1 MRPILKLASLSLL
14 ASLLASGLPAQQD
27 PVVSKQEQAKLAFAK
42 LTDRMQKLQVTL
54 AATDPDKARL
64 VGYANKFIEVKGIN
78 QQMADIKEL
87 LKEENWDDAL
97 EGCRKVVDDL
107 DKLINLLL
115 KGDDRIEELLK
126 EIQRLEAFKKRVDD
140 LIKEQGD
147 EKDAAAR
154 SEALAKHLKDIDKA
168 KAKIDDLI
176 QEQKDLRKQTNDKAF
191 SASAK
196 DNEARAEQE
205 GALKSKTEG
214 LAKELE
220 AIEKDAKDLAA
231 GDAGGKPGEG
241 EGEGQ
246 PGEGAGKP
254 GEGEGKPGEG
264 EGGQGGQSSSSSSAK
279 GAAGA
284 MGDAQA
290 KLQDQQPEG
299 SLEDMDKAID
309 KLEEAKD
316 DLEEMAEEA
325 RRKLQSLPFEQQAK
339 KQDLTRI
346 DTDRLA
352 QDMEK
357 SEQEGDGGGDGAKPT
372 PGKDNVQQAVPKR
385 KSAAGQLKEHKP
397 GKAKQD
403 QQDAKE
409 DLEEARRKLEEALAQ
424 LRQEL
429 QDEVLRALEER
440 FGGMLAKQKAI
451 TTKTKRVERLRKQ
464 ALTADGG
471 LPSNLKDRCGK
482 LAVGEFKL
490 AAEASGALKL
500 LEEEG
505 TTAVFPDLV
514 AELRDDLRRV
524 GRKLQRFQTGISTNA
539 AQKEIEE
546 TLKMLIEALRQTIE
560 DNDQEGEP

>member
-1 MRPILKLASLSLL
+1 MRAILKLASLSLL
-14 ASLLASGLPAQQD
+14 ASVLAAGLVAQPD
-27 PVVSKQEQAKLAFAK
+27 PVVGKQEQDKLAFSK

-64 VGYANKFIEVKGIN
+64 LGYANKFIEVKGIN
-78 QQMADIKEL
+78 QRMADIKEL
-87 LKEENWDDAL
+87 LKNKSWDDAL
-97 EGCRKVVDDL
+97 ENCRRVVKDL
-107 DKLINLLL
+107 DKLIEILL
-115 KGDDRIEELLK
+115 KGDSRIEDLLK
-126 EIQRLEAFKKRVDD
+126 EIQRLEAFKKRVED
-140 LIKEQGD
+140 LIKDQGE
-147 EKDAAAR
+147 EKDDAAR
-154 SEALAKHLKDIDKA
+154 SEALAKHLKNIEKA

-176 QEQKDLRKQTNDKAF
+176 QEQKDVRKQTNDKAF

-196 DNEARAEQE
+196 DNEAMANQE
-205 GALKSKTEG
+205 GKLQSKTED

-220 AIEKDAKDLAA
+220 GLENDAKDLAA
-231 GDAGGKPGEG
+231 GEGEGGEGKPGEG
-241 EGEGQ
+241 K
-246 PGEGAGKP
+246 PGEGKP
-254 GEGEGKPGEG
+254 GEGKPGEG
-264 EGGQGGQSSSSSSAK
+264 EGGQGGQGGESSSSSAAQA
-279 GAAGA
+279 AAGA
-284 MGDAQA
+284 MGAAQS

-309 KLEEAKD
+309 KLEDAKK
-316 DLEEMAEEA
+316 DLDKMAEEA

-339 KQDLTRI
+339 NQDQTRI

-357 SEQEGDGGGDGAKPT
+357 SEQEGDGGAEGSKPT
-372 PGKDNVQQAVPKR
+372 PGKDNVQQAVPKQ

-409 DLEEARRKLEEALAQ
+409 DLEEAKRKLEEALAQ

-429 QDEVLRALEER
+429 QDEVLRSLEER
-440 FGGMLAKQKAI
+440 FGAMLAKQKAI
-451 TTKTKRVERLRKQ
+451 TIKTKRVERLRKQ

-471 LPSNLKDRCGK
+471 LPSTLKERCGQ
-482 LAVGEFKL
+482 LATGEFEL
-490 AAEASGALKL
+490 AADAGSALKL

-524 GRKLQRFQTGISTNA
+524 GRKLQRFQTGISTKS

-546 TLKMLIEALRQTIE
+546 TLKMLIEALRQAIE
-560 DNDQEGEP
+560 DKDQEGEP

>member
-1 MRPILKLASLSLL
+1 
-14 ASLLASGLPAQQD
+14 
-27 PVVSKQEQAKLAFAK
+27 
-42 LTDRMQKLQVTL
+42 
-54 AATDPDKARL
+54 
-64 VGYANKFIEVKGIN
+64 
-78 QQMADIKEL
+78 
-87 LKEENWDDAL
+87 
-97 EGCRKVVDDL
+97 
-107 DKLINLLL
+107 
-115 KGDDRIEELLK
+115 
-126 EIQRLEAFKKRVDD
+126 
-140 LIKEQGD
+140 
-147 EKDAAAR
+147 
-154 SEALAKHLKDIDKA
+154 
-168 KAKIDDLI
+168 
-176 QEQKDLRKQTNDKAF
+176 
-191 SASAK
+191 
-196 DNEARAEQE
+196 
-205 GALKSKTEG
+205 
-214 LAKELE
+214 
-220 AIEKDAKDLAA
+220 
-231 GDAGGKPGEG
+231 
-241 EGEGQ
+241 
-246 PGEGAGKP
+246 
-254 GEGEGKPGEG
+254 
-264 EGGQGGQSSSSSSAK
+264 
-279 GAAGA
+279 

-339 KQDLTRI
+339 KQDQTRI

-372 PGKDNVQQAVPKR
+372 PGKDNVQQAVPKQ

-440 FGGMLAKQKAI
+440 FCGMVAKQKAI

-471 LPSNLKDRCGK
+471 LPSSLKDRCGK
-482 LAVGEFKL
+482 LAVGEFQL
-490 AAEASGALKL
+490 AAQASGALKL

-505 TTAVFPDLV
+505 TTAVFPDIV

-546 TLKMLIEALRQTIE
+546 TLKMLIEALRQAIE

>member
-1 MRPILKLASLSLL
+1 MRAILKLGSLSLL
-14 ASLLASGLPAQQD
+14 ASLLAIGLPAQQD

-64 VGYANKFIEVKGIN
+64 LGYATKFIEVKGIN
-78 QQMADIKEL
+78 QKMADIKTL

-97 EGCRKVVDDL
+97 EGCHKVIKDL
-107 DKLINLLL
+107 DKLIEILL
-115 KGDDRIEELLK
+115 KGDSRIEELLK
-126 EIQRLEAFKKRVDD
+126 EIERLEAFKKRVED
-140 LIKEQGD
+140 LIKDQGK
-147 EKDAAAR
+147 EKDDAAR
-154 SEALAKHLKDIDKA
+154 SEALQKHLKDIEKA

-176 QEQKDLRKQTNDKAF
+176 QEQKDLRKQTNDNAF

-196 DNEARAEQE
+196 DNQAAADQE
-205 GALKSKTEG
+205 GALKSKAEG
-214 LAKELE
+214 LAKELRD
-220 AIEKDAKDLAA
+220 IEKDAQDLEA
-231 GDAGGKPGEG
+231 GDGGGKPGEG
-241 EGEGQ
+241 EGK
-246 PGEGAGKP
+246 GKP
-254 GEGEGKPGEG
+254 GEAGQGGQ
-264 EGGQGGQSSSSSSAK
+264 GGQGGQSSSSSSAK

-284 MGDAQA
+284 MGDAQS
-290 KLQDQQPEG
+290 KLQDQQPES

-309 KLEEAKD
+309 KLEDAKK
-316 DLEEMAEEA
+316 DLDEMAEEA

-339 KQDLTRI
+339 NQDQTRI

-352 QDMEK
+352 KDMEK
-357 SEQEGDGGGDGAKPT
+357 SEQEGDGAEGSKPT
-372 PGKDNVQQAVPKR
+372 PGKDNVQQAVPKQ

-409 DLEEARRKLEEALAQ
+409 DLEEAKRKLEEALAQ

-429 QDEVLRALEER
+429 QDEVLRSLEER

-451 TTKTKRVERLRKQ
+451 TTKTKMVERLRKQ

-482 LAVGEFKL
+482 LATGEFEL
-490 AAEASGALKL
+490 ASEANSALKL

-514 AELRDDLRRV
+514 AELRDDLKRV
-524 GRKLQRFQTGISTNA
+524 GRKLQRYQTGVSTNA

-546 TLKMLIEALRQTIE
+546 TLKMLIEALRQAIE
-560 DNDQEGEP
+560 DKDQEGEP